1 MASSENQSKRD
12 LLLGL
17 TSESG
22 IRLWHVVV
30 GIPIFAVAGL
40 LATDVFAF
48 GSLDVREDVSERI
61 VDLMAGYLTLLV
73 VLERA
78 AGGMVN
84 LYYRKSLVDWTLR
97 LSRINDVL
105 SDDDAKTGIVRQV
118 CMREYDRVEMLK
130 TKGFAKGIEAVKE
143 VENKP
148 AEADQYRAY
157 LTLVKH
163 CYEFLHGRLLSHIDN
178 VVSSVVGV
186 AGFILAALGM
196 RLLEEILVVQPT
208 QPQLQSSVFTLVDV
222 VLTGGFLGGGSA
234 TISGSLRLAG

>member
-1 MASSENQSKRD
+1 MS
-12 LLLGL
+12 
-17 TSESG
+17 
-22 IRLWHVVV
+22 LWHVVV
-30 GIPIFAVAGL
+30 GIFILAIVGL
-40 LATDVFAF
+40 FATDVFGF
-48 GSLDVREDVSERI
+48 SSLDVRDDVSDRI
-61 VDLMAGYLTLLV
+61 VDLMAGYLTLLI

-97 LSRINDVL
+97 LSRITDVL
-105 SDDDAKTGIVRQV
+105 TDDDAKIGVMRQV

-130 TKGFAKGIEAVKE
+130 VKGFAKGIDAVKE
-143 VENKP
+143 VDGKP
-148 AEADQYRAY
+148 ADADQYRAY

-163 CYEFLHGRLLSHIDN
+163 CYEFLHGRLLSHVDN

-208 QPQLQSSVFTLVDV
+208 QPQLQSSVFTVVDI

-234 TISGSLRLAG
+234 TISGIVAEIKKMRASTPKHM